1 MPLLVYSTTDPTSVN
16 IADAIKDSLPMRE
29 EGAIQGHR
37 HFRSNRVDM
46 LEIGTP
52 NVTADFVDNI
62 IETDLI
68 IFLSRH
74 SSGKEIPSFTVHPE
88 GNWSE
93 DTKVGGKPRQL
104 SVAAPIAMLS
114 ILKKMKEKDH
124 KGIGVTYEATHHGPF
139 LKTPSLFAE
148 IGGND
153 EARGSRELAKVV
165 ADSIIDSFDYEPE
178 YDKIAI
184 GIGGLHYADR
194 FVKRALLGKYAFG
207 HIMSKHYVQEV
218 EMLRQA
224 YERSSPKPETALIEW
239 DCMSGEV
246 RERMLRVLEDMGL
259 DYEKI

>member
-1 MPLLVYSTTDPTSVN
+1 LVYSTTDLTSVN
-16 IADAIKDSLPMRE
+16 IAEAIKDSLSMKE
-29 EGAIQGHR
+29 EMGIQGHR
-37 HFRSNRVDM
+37 RFRSGRVDM
-46 LEIGTP
+46 LEIDTP
-52 NVTADFVDNI
+52 NVTADFVDGI
-62 IETDLI
+62 MDTDLI

-74 SSGKEIPSFTVHPE
+74 SSKREIPSFTVHPE
-88 GNWSE
+88 GNWSG

-104 SVAAPIAMLS
+104 AVAAPIAMLS

-139 LKTPSLFAE
+139 LKAPSLFAE

-153 EARGSRELAKVV
+153 EARNSKELAKVV
-165 ADSIIDSFDYEPE
+165 ADSIIDSLDYEPE

-184 GIGGLHYADR
+184 GVGGLHYADR
-194 FVKRALLGKYAFG
+194 FTKRALQGKYAFG

-224 YERSSPKPETALIEW
+224 YERSAPKPETAIVEW

-246 RERMLRVLEDMGL
+246 RKRMLRVLEDIGL